1 MREDLPPDFDY
12 QCAAGNP
19 AYYETSD
26 HYHAIVYDYV
36 SDSGEQDLNTTKV
49 NIDFFNRAG
58 FSLRMWKRSNWRQGK
73 LVDFG
78 DLKMAFDHTPPLRGF
93 EDFKP
98 KRNFSTFFP
107 AGTKVPPLVGGDEIA
122 IPSRTEDVGAAAAAD
137 GG

>member
-1 MREDLPPDFDY
+1 MCSPAHIVRCHGWLKIMREDLPPDFDY

-26 HYHAIVYDYV
+26 YYYEIVYDYV
-36 SDSGEQDLNTTKV
+36 SDTGEQDFNITKA
-49 NIDFFNRAG
+49 NADFDRAG
-58 FSLRMWKRSNWRQGK
+58 FSLRVRKRSNWRQGK

-107 AGTKVPPLVGGDEIA
+107 AGTKVAAVGWGD
-122 IPSRTEDVGAAAAAD
+122 
-137 GG
+137 